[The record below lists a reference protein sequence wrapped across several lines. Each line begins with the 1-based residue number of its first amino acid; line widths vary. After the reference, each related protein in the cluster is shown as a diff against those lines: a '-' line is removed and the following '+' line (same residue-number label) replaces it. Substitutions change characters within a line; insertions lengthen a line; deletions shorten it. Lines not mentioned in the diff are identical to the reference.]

1 MKMPYPN
8 LEKIQGRRRT
18 GFRRPPAGAEADARK
33 LLQELHL
40 HKIELEM
47 QSEELLRAQTELK
60 ETWTRIDQRV
70 VARTMELTRALESL
84 SAEVQVRFQAEQSL
98 HGAFD
103 ELEAVKERLLS
114 ENAYLQD
121 LAGLSCCERFPGPS
135 PAMAGL
141 KARIEAAA
149 AAETPVLVLGEA
161 GTGKGAVA
169 RAIHCRSAR
178 RHRPMVL
185 LDCTSV
191 SPERMEAVLFGKGR
205 AGSAG
210 RRVGQFQL
218 ASQGTLFLSEIALL
232 PLALQ
237 ARVLE
242 AVRELGTP
250 APGPL
255 AGNRPEVRIIASS
268 NRDLQLEVGR
278 GRFRE
283 DLHACLAASPI
294 RVPPLREHR
303 EDIPSLVELIMAGF
317 NRTLGKDFRTV
328 SQRTLGILLA
338 KAWPGNVRE
347 LKHLIELTMIATQG
361 PILELPPRLGD
372 QRH

>member
-1 MKMPYPN
+1 MQELLQALGGQVAVVETQDGAQAVPLQQAPQAPG
-8 LEKIQGRRRT
+8 LGGPGGLGLQGGGGR
-18 GFRRPPAGAEADARK
+18 AAEAAAVQLPYLGLGG
-33 LLQELHL
+33 LLVL
-40 HKIELEM
+40 
-47 QSEELLRAQTELK
+47 
-60 ETWTRIDQRV
+60 
-70 VARTMELTRALESL
+70 
-84 SAEVQVRFQAEQSL
+84 
-98 HGAFD
+98 
-103 ELEAVKERLLS
+103 
-114 ENAYLQD
+114 
-121 LAGLSCCERFPGPS
+121 LAGLTAWLPLSVG
-135 PAMAGL
+135 AG
-141 KARIEAAA
+141 AAA
-149 AAETPVLVLGEA
+149 GA
-161 GTGKGAVA
+161 GGSLQPRV
-169 RAIHCRSAR
+169 RLL

-185 LDCTSV
+185 LDCASV
-191 SPERMEAVLFGKGR
+191 SPERMESVLFGQGR

-242 AVRELGTP
+242 AIRELGTP
-250 APGPL
+250 APGPQ

-294 RVPPLREHR
+294 RVPLLREHR
-303 EDIPSLVELIMAGF
+303 EDIPRLVELIMAGF